1 MNRMIKR
8 IILIILVVI
17 VLFLCSSFL
26 TQCSMMYGNKDFS
39 SGNLNY
45 HAHNIFN
52 FCFAECYTWPLNENN
67 AVLDIPDTCDGYR
80 VTALGGYI
88 GSGGPCP
95 FVVNLPNAVSMHSEG
110 TLPDNARIEQY
121 HLVINIGK
129 YLREDEL
136 VMMDYYHK
144 VGYDQFVQI
153 LVTVNC
159 SPENPFFY
167 SDNGKLY
174 KRSDHSLV
182 EGFFY
187 YSDYTD

>member
-1 MNRMIKR
+1 MKRMIKR
-8 IILIILVVI
+8 IILIILIVI
-17 VLFLCSSFL
+17 LLFLCSSFL
-26 TQCSMMYGNKDFS
+26 TQCSMMYGNKVFS
-39 SGNLNY
+39 SDNLNY

-52 FCFAECYTWPLNENN
+52 SCFAGCYTWPLNENN
-67 AVLDIPDTCDGYR
+67 AVLDIPDTCEGYR
-80 VTALGGYI
+80 VIALGGYI
-88 GSGGPCP
+88 GSGSPSP
-95 FVVNLPNAVSMHSEG
+95 FAVNLPNEVSIHSEG
-110 TLPDNARIEQY
+110 TLPDNARIEHY

-136 VMMDYYHK
+136 IMMDDYHK

-159 SPENPFFY
+159 SPENPVFY

-182 EGFFY
+182 DGFFY